1 MKSLLVPLLIG
12 LALFTIVVKSGGFRP
27 ASQAYKQP
35 VSSAPILEMQQ
46 RWQEISASEKSA
58 AKIKFINLP
67 ALPKLEPIPQPKII
81 SETYQE
87 KQQRIEDEWKRIS
100 EKNIASLQAKEAA
113 ERIQYQADLAAI
125 ELKYQA
131 SIAAIQESSNS
142 GSSASK
148 NVTPS
153 PSSAP
158 LPSAP
163 LDPSFNLMNSPIELR
178 GIPGSPWQHD
188 INSSTT
194 YRVTPIPGGGVRLER

>member
-27 ASQAYKQP
+27 AAQTYKQP
-35 VSSAPILEMQQ
+35 ASSVTILEMQQ
-46 RWQEISASEKSA
+46 RWKEISASEKSP

-67 ALPKLEPIPQPKII
+67 ALPKFEPIPQPKII

-100 EKNIASLQAKEAA
+100 EKNLASLQAKEAA

-142 GSSASK
+142 RSSASK

-163 LDPSFNLMNSPIELR
+163 LAPGFDLLAPPLEIR
-178 GIPGSPWQHD
+178 GIPGTRFQRD
-188 INSSTT
+188 GNNQTIM
-194 YRVTPIPGGGVRLER
+194 VTPIPGGGLRIER